1 MASTRPSPTL
11 RHRPRSTVIGVSRIR
26 RRYALTRT
34 HRARDHNIFPFRG
47 LGCANTETTVFF
59 WGFHKKMKPHSL
71 VSACVLLECAAV
83 AQALQGTPDP
93 VTVAFLCVGVTSVI
107 HHSRLDAWW
116 KRDAWRLRDY
126 VAIAV
131 FSVAV
136 TRRFGAH
143 PLWICAG
150 VSACAA
156 ALGSCTGAVSPGSVP
171 VVHAAMHAIVGVLVV
186 CLVAESR

>member
-1 MASTRPSPTL
+1 
-11 RHRPRSTVIGVSRIR
+11 
-26 RRYALTRT
+26 
-34 HRARDHNIFPFRG
+34 
-47 LGCANTETTVFF
+47 
-59 WGFHKKMKPHSL
+59 MKPHSL
-71 VSACVLLECAAV
+71 VSACALLECAAV

-116 KRDAWRLRDY
+116 KLDAWRLCDY
-126 VAIAV
+126 VAIVA
-131 FSVAV
+131 FSVAA

-143 PLWICAG
+143 PLWICA
-150 VSACAA
+150 SAA
-156 ALGSCTGAVSPGSVP
+156 ACIAAFGSSTGMVSPESVP